1 MAGRVRQPI
10 DVKSL
15 ETYLQAHVPDV
26 AVPLEVK
33 QFGYGQSNPTYLL
46 TSTSTGKSFVL
57 RKKPPGKLL
66 SQTAHKVEREYRI
79 IKALGSTDVP
89 VPKTYC
95 LCEDANVIGTPF
107 YIMEFLKGRI
117 FEDATMPCTFY
128 YQQPPSPT
136 RLSASNFLYIYIQIK
151 KLNNN
156 KTPLPTKPMY

>member
-15 ETYLQAHVPDV
+15 EAYIQAHVPEV
-26 AVPLEVK
+26 QVPLDVK

-46 TSTSTGKSFVL
+46 TSKASGRGYVL
-57 RKKPPGKLL
+57 RKKPPGELL

-79 IKALGSTDVP
+79 IKALNSTDVP

-95 LCEDANVIGTPF
+95 LCEDASVIGTPF

-117 FEDATMPCTFY
+117 FEDATMPCILN
-128 YQQPPSPT
+128 PPPPP
-136 RLSASNFLYIYIQIK
+136 R
-151 KLNNN
+151 
-156 KTPLPTKPMY
+156 PHLPTYTYVHTYIHTY

>member
-10 DVKSL
+10 DVPSL
-15 ETYLQAHVPDV
+15 EAYLKANVPEV
-26 AVPLEVK
+26 SLPLDIK

-46 TSTSTGKSFVL
+46 TSQTTGQGYVL

-79 IKALGSTDVP
+79 IKALGATDVP

-95 LCEDANVIGTPF
+95 LCEDASVIGTPF

-117 FEDATMPCTFY
+117 FEDATMPCKLST
-128 YQQPPSPT
+128 QPKPPPPP
-136 RLSASNFLYIYIQIK
+136 FFFF
-151 KLNNN
+151 
-156 KTPLPTKPMY
+156 PLLLLP